1 MASIFDMGE
10 TPITKEYLKK
20 LGFKPVW
27 GEYASTYL
35 GSEYFITIKAVI
47 NGKCVWCNVTYR
59 EWNPNSPKGEP
70 DRHALLVMYREGKY
84 FGYKE
89 TEIIKVYQ
97 GIESEFELIS
107 HIKKLES
114 ELGVELLANK

>member
-1 MASIFDMGE
+1 MGE

-20 LGFKPVW
+20 LGFEPMW
-27 GEYASTYL
+27 GEWESLTSLGSEYL
-35 GSEYFITIKAVI
+35 GSEYIITIKAVI
-47 NGKCVWCNVTYR
+47 NGKCVWCKVTYR
-59 EWNPNSPKGEP
+59 EWNPYPPKGEP